1 MSFVD
6 RKSIDNFK
14 SFLADYLMS
23 KHSLNINRP
32 FNCLSPTHEDRHP
45 SMSYSP
51 KYNICKCFSCGA
63 CYDIFDLI
71 GIDYNTDSFKDKL
84 EIASE
89 LYPNVADIVFDRYD
103 VIENNNTV
111 IDFTNYFKKC
121 ISKINETDYLE
132 RRSIDKSLY
141 EKYKIGYDDK
151 RKMVVFPINKNCYF
165 GRSVVGENKSK
176 SKGTSYLWNEELLKN
191 SDENTLIYVTE
202 SIINSLSLETIDSNV
217 KTVALNGALN
227 YKRLIK
233 VVKENNFNGFLVLA
247 FDNDRTGL
255 KYQEITK
262 EELADINVNSF
273 STTLISNLDPE
284 ECNDINDALIKHKD
298 KLIENYNY
306 FNDNFKIIIDKK
318 NKEKGSDLEL

>member
-1 MSFVD
+1 MQIQEL
-6 RKSIDNFK
+6 RKK
-14 SFLADYLMS
+14 AMALPKTPGVYLMKNEKGNIIYVGKAKALKNRVS
-23 KHSLNINRP
+23 QYFGSQNTHSVKVRRMVENVFDFDYILTDSEFEALVLECSLIKQ
-32 FNCLSPTHEDRHP
+32 
-45 SMSYSP
+45 YSP

-132 RRSIDKSLY
+132 SRSIDKSLY

-165 GRSVVGENKSK
+165 GRSVVG
-176 SKGTSYLWNEELLKN
+176 
-191 SDENTLIYVTE
+191 
-202 SIINSLSLETIDSNV
+202 
-217 KTVALNGALN
+217 
-227 YKRLIK
+227 
-233 VVKENNFNGFLVLA
+233 
-247 FDNDRTGL
+247 
-255 KYQEITK
+255 
-262 EELADINVNSF
+262 
-273 STTLISNLDPE
+273 
-284 ECNDINDALIKHKD
+284 
-298 KLIENYNY
+298 
-306 FNDNFKIIIDKK
+306 
-318 NKEKGSDLEL
+318 